1 MSVANIGV
9 MGTGYVGLTTAVCF
23 SELGHKVVGFD
34 IDIKKV
40 TTLKNGISTI
50 HEDGMSELIVKNL
63 NNDNLVFTDSINHIS
78 DCDFVFL
85 CVPTPQD
92 SDGSADLSYVIKAA
106 KDLNKVLKKNAILVT
121 KSTVPVNAWKDIVST
136 LQREDVTVVS
146 NPEFL
151 REGTAISDF
160 FNPDRIVVG
169 SLISSKAKEVAE
181 LYKQGN
187 VTTIIT
193 DNSSAELIKY
203 ASNSF
208 LAIKLSYVNEIA
220 ALCEAVGA
228 NANDVLFGMGEDT
241 RIGSKFLK
249 PGPGW
254 GGSCFP
260 KDVRALRVTAEN
272 NSINMS
278 LLSAALES
286 NEKTFRR
293 IADKVEH
300 ELGNSLIG
308 KKICVWGLAFK
319 AGTDDFGDSPSIAVI
334 ERLIGRGASV
344 VAYDPVVKKSNIESL
359 KITSKIEESCSD
371 VDAIVLLTEWED
383 FKAINPDSIK
393 KLVKNQIIIDSR
405 NILNRDL
412 WMKSG
417 FKYIG
422 NGW

>member
-1 MSVANIGV
+1 
-9 MGTGYVGLTTAVCF
+9 
-23 SELGHKVVGFD
+23 
-34 IDIKKV
+34 
-40 TTLKNGISTI
+40 
-50 HEDGMSELIVKNL
+50 
-63 NNDNLVFTDSINHIS
+63 
-78 DCDFVFL
+78 
-85 CVPTPQD
+85 
-92 SDGSADLSYVIKAA
+92 
-106 KDLNKVLKKNAILVT
+106 
-121 KSTVPVNAWKDIVST
+121 
-136 LQREDVTVVS
+136 
-146 NPEFL
+146 
-151 REGTAISDF
+151 
-160 FNPDRIVVG
+160 
-169 SLISSKAKEVAE
+169 
-181 LYKQGN
+181 
-187 VTTIIT
+187 
-193 DNSSAELIKY
+193 
-203 ASNSF
+203 
-208 LAIKLSYVNEIA
+208 
-220 ALCEAVGA
+220 VGA

-319 AGTDDFGDSPSIAVI
+319 AGTDDFRDSPSIAVI

-359 KITSKIEESCSD
+359 KISSNIEESCSD

-383 FKAINPDSIK
+383 FKNLNPDSIK

>member
-1 MSVANIGV
+1 
-9 MGTGYVGLTTAVCF
+9 
-23 SELGHKVVGFD
+23 
-34 IDIKKV
+34 
-40 TTLKNGISTI
+40 
-50 HEDGMSELIVKNL
+50 
-63 NNDNLVFTDSINHIS
+63 
-78 DCDFVFL
+78 
-85 CVPTPQD
+85 
-92 SDGSADLSYVIKAA
+92 VIKAA

-136 LQREDVTVVS
+136 LQREDVAVVS

-169 SLISSKAKEVAE
+169 SLNSSKAKEVAE

-319 AGTDDFGDSPSIAVI
+319 AGTDDFRDSPSIAVI

-359 KITSKIEESCSD
+359 KISSNIEESCSD

-383 FKAINPDSIK
+383 FKNLNPDSIK

>member
-1 MSVANIGV
+1 MANIGV

-23 SELGHKVVGFD
+23 SDLGHKVVGFD

-40 TTLKNGISTI
+40 TMLKSGISTI
-50 HEDGMSELIVKNL
+50 HENGMSELIVKNL
-63 NNDNLVFTDSINHIS
+63 NNDNLFFTNSINDIS
-78 DCDFVFL
+78 ECDFVFL

-92 SDGSADLSYVIKAA
+92 SDGSADLSFVIKAV

-136 LQREDVTVVS
+136 LQREDVAVVS

-169 SLISSKAKEVAE
+169 SLNSSKSKEVAE

-308 KKICVWGLAFK
+308 KRICVWGLAFK
-319 AGTDDFGDSPSIAVI
+319 AGTDDFRDSPSIAVI

-359 KITSKIEESCSD
+359 QITSSIEESCRE
-371 VDAIVLLTEWED
+371 VDAIVLLTEWEN
-383 FKAINPDSIK
+383 FKSVNPDSIK
-393 KLVKNQIIIDSR
+393 HLLKSQIIIDSR
-405 NILNRDL
+405 NILNRDV
-412 WMKSG
+412 WIKSG